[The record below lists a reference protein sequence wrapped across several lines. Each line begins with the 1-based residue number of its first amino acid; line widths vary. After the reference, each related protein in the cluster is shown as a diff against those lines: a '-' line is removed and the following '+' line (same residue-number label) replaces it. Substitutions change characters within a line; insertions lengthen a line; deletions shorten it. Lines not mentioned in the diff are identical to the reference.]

1 MITTQSTTKR
11 FQTSVSNG
19 RMSLAADPPK
29 DKGGDGEGFGA
40 HELLESALAAC
51 MNMAVRMRAVEL
63 GIAVPAVR
71 TAVQISRPTPGT
83 VTFNYDVALA
93 GNLSASDREALM
105 RAADECPVRQT
116 LSKQL
121 TFERSA
127 LTEKLSTDQS

>member
-19 RMSLAADPPK
+19 RVSLAADPPQ

-63 GIAVPAVR
+63 GIAVPAVHGSAMNHRVRVSEGGKSMSRLPARRPPR
-71 TAVQISRPTPGT
+71 TMLAISQG
-83 VTFNYDVALA
+83 
-93 GNLSASDREALM
+93 
-105 RAADECPVRQT
+105 
-116 LSKQL
+116 
-121 TFERSA
+121 
-127 LTEKLSTDQS
+127 